1 MVLPAS
7 QYSVLDAK
15 RIERLDE
22 DTFRC
27 YVGGL
32 KLFSLEVEPVITVS
46 VTVQERGPTVRLLST
61 KVRPGHS
68 RRFGTRCW
76 QGCVRVRLCA
86 WSWAASCSECCRR
99 GTRSVRTPRRT
110 MPLLQLPPP
119 HAALPQLKGSKA
131 VEAANERFDA
141 TMTNVVRWQEAP
153 GGGKQLASDTF
164 IQVQLQ
170 VPAWFVLPTSTIER
184 TGAAGR
190 RAGRGEGLARL
201 ARGAGQ
207 LLSHRLL
214 LRTPR
219 TERFWLFRA
228 VRSQPA

>member
-1 MVLPAS
+1 MLEAGAAPAEQQQQDSGGRLAAGGKRVAVLQAAKRAFLDVKEQGRPLAEYMVLPAS

-61 KVRPGHS
+61 K
-68 RRFGTRCW
+68 
-76 QGCVRVRLCA
+76 
-86 WSWAASCSECCRR
+86 
-99 GTRSVRTPRRT
+99 
-110 MPLLQLPPP
+110 
-119 HAALPQLKGSKA
+119 LKGSKA

-184 TGAAGR
+184 TGGAVMARVLESAVPRFLQQLSADYAAWAAGDDTR
-190 RAGRGEGLARL
+190 QPVSEGGLMGEHGMDAGRGQDEEQGWA
-201 ARGAGQ
+201 
-207 LLSHRLL
+207 
-214 LRTPR
+214 
-219 TERFWLFRA
+219 
-228 VRSQPA
+228 